1 MLFKKHIPAPAE
13 REPVSAEPEPAQ
25 AEENPFLDAANALL
39 MMQEE
44 GALPEGFDLD
54 EACEDPA
61 FAQLLSEFE
70 PNAAVRIYTAE
81 NRAEH
86 AYEEAMAVM
95 TEKLNA
101 RNALPKATRPNRAIA
116 PTPDYQSL
124 SSEAFRAL
132 ERQIKAAVRDGKRIT
147 L

>member
-1 MLFKKHIPAPAE
+1 MKEWFRQIKEILRHVGIRSIALAFVALFVIMLIASIIGNNFY
-13 REPVSAEPEPAQ
+13 V
-25 AEENPFLDAANALL
+25 
-39 MMQEE
+39 
-44 GALPEGFDLD
+44 
-54 EACEDPA
+54 
-61 FAQLLSEFE
+61 
-70 PNAAVRIYTAE
+70 
-81 NRAEH
+81 
-86 AYEEAMAVM
+86 
-95 TEKLNA
+95 TEKRVLNLQGELNA

>member
-1 MLFKKHIPAPAE
+1 MLFRKHIPAPAE

-25 AEENPFLDAANALL
+25 AEENPFLDAANAL
-39 MMQEE
+39 
-44 GALPEGFDLD
+44 
-54 EACEDPA
+54 
-61 FAQLLSEFE
+61 
-70 PNAAVRIYTAE
+70 
-81 NRAEH
+81 EH